1 MNQDQRFK
9 LMNVLLDEAALCHD
23 RGDHEDCRA
32 LTIQSTRLRFHEEI
46 ERIKQGDKKLL
57 DQFVEMQH
65 SENRDAKMV
74 SRYIIMALMEDK
86 EFLEI
91 YLGCL
96 EGPCAHLF
104 FTNLCFSFDL
114 RAQKPGSGRDMAA
127 AAFPSV
133 RAGMRGSEL

>member
-9 LMNVLLDEAALCHD
+9 LMNVLLDEAAICHD

-91 YLGCL
+91 YK
-96 EGPCAHLF
+96 PI
-104 FTNLCFSFDL
+104 FSIHKDEEEN
-114 RAQKPGSGRDMAA
+114 S
-127 AAFPSV
+127 
-133 RAGMRGSEL
+133 

>member
-9 LMNVLLDEAALCHD
+9 LMNVLLDEAAVCYD
-23 RGDHEDCRA
+23 RGDHDDCSVS
-32 LTIQSTRLRFHEEI
+32 TIQSTRLRFHEEI

-86 EFLEI
+86 EFLKI
-91 YLGCL
+91 Y
-96 EGPCAHLF
+96 
-104 FTNLCFSFDL
+104 
-114 RAQKPGSGRDMAA
+114 KPIFVQYKD
-127 AAFPSV
+127 
-133 RAGMRGSEL
+133 EEN

>member
-9 LMNVLLDEAALCHD
+9 LMNVLLDEAAVCHD

-32 LTIQSTRLRFHEEI
+32 LTIQSTR
-46 ERIKQGDKKLL
+46 KQGDKKLL
-57 DQFVEMQH
+57 DAFVEMQH

-91 YLGCL
+91 Y
-96 EGPCAHLF
+96 
-104 FTNLCFSFDL
+104 
-114 RAQKPGSGRDMAA
+114 KPIFVQHKD
-127 AAFPSV
+127 
-133 RAGMRGSEL
+133 EEEN

>member
-1 MNQDQRFK
+1 MKHDRG
-9 LMNVLLDEAALCHD
+9 AICHD

-57 DQFVEMQH
+57 DQFVEMQIKD
-65 SENRDAKMV
+65 SQKNRDAKMV

-91 YLGCL
+91 Y
-96 EGPCAHLF
+96 
-104 FTNLCFSFDL
+104 
-114 RAQKPGSGRDMAA
+114 KPIFAVYKD
-127 AAFPSV
+127 
-133 RAGMRGSEL
+133 EEEN

>member
-9 LMNVLLDEAALCHD
+9 LMNALLDEAAICHD

-32 LTIQSTRLRFHEEI
+32 LTKQSTRVRFHEEI

-91 YLGCL
+91 YK
-96 EGPCAHLF
+96 PIF
-104 FTNLCFSFDL
+104 VQ
-114 RAQKPGSGRDMAA
+114 QKDEEENS
-127 AAFPSV
+127 
-133 RAGMRGSEL
+133 

>member
-9 LMNVLLDEAALCHD
+9 LMNVLLDEAALCHE

-46 ERIKQGDKKLL
+46 QRIKQGDKKLL

-86 EFLEI
+86 EFLKI
-91 YLGCL
+91 YK
-96 EGPCAHLF
+96 PI
-104 FTNLCFSFDL
+104 FTVHKDEENNS
-114 RAQKPGSGRDMAA
+114 
-127 AAFPSV
+127 
-133 RAGMRGSEL
+133 

>member
-1 MNQDQRFK
+1 MNPDQNFK
-9 LMNVLLDEAALCHD
+9 LMNVLLDEATLCHD

-65 SENRDAKMV
+65 DNNEYIKMV
-74 SRYIIMALMEDK
+74 ARYIIMALMEDK

-91 YLGCL
+91 YK
-96 EGPCAHLF
+96 PI
-104 FTNLCFSFDL
+104 FTVHKEEDENS
-114 RAQKPGSGRDMAA
+114 
-127 AAFPSV
+127 
-133 RAGMRGSEL
+133 

>member
-46 ERIKQGDKKLL
+46 ERIKQGDKRLL
-57 DQFVEMQH
+57 DSFVKMQH
-65 SENRDAKMV
+65 DNNEYIKMV
-74 SRYIIMALMEDK
+74 ARYIIMALMEDK

-91 YLGCL
+91 YK
-96 EGPCAHLF
+96 PI
-104 FTNLCFSFDL
+104 FTIHKDEEENS
-114 RAQKPGSGRDMAA
+114 
-127 AAFPSV
+127 
-133 RAGMRGSEL
+133 